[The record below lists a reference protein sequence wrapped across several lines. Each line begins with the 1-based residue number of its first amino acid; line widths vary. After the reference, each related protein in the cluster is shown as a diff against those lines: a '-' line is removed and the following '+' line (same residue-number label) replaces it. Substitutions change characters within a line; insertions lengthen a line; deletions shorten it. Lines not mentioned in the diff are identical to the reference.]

1 MPVYVTLWKYTRDG
15 LMDIRNT
22 AGRFEAVKKI
32 IESHGGKLLTIYGL
46 VGEYDVMTIIEM
58 PDKIAFSAAILKIC
72 SSGRITAQSMNAI
85 PIEEFLKITRE
96 V

>member
-46 VGEYDVMTIIEM
+46 VGEHDVMTIIEM